1 MWRHDISAH
10 FIKILIIS
18 AIKNLGIQESSEKER
33 ESMETLKI
41 NETPRRTSR
50 NFNINN
56 IKLENIEIPEKIEEF
71 KNIEIKTSKAIVETK
86 IDEFTLNYGLGEV
99 LENQVKK
106 QSNKQIKLVIDEKE
120 DESIEITFHL
130 DNQNVSLLENIE
142 IVAKPNSK
150 ATIIIKYLS
159 DGNEKEYHNGI
170 IRTIAEENA
179 NIDIVLVNLVNTS
192 SSNFLS
198 IENTL
203 NKNSNIKYTIVDF
216 GGKNSITNY
225 YSNLLGDEANN
236 KLSTIYLG
244 GKDQVFDINYI
255 AELRG
260 KKSNI
265 DIDVQGALKDNGK
278 KNFKGTID
286 FKQGCKKSKGNE
298 SEYCMLL
305 SDEAKAIALP
315 MLLCTEHDVEGNHST
330 ASGKVDKSEL
340 FYIMS
345 RGLSYKEAI
354 KLIVKARFNKI
365 IDNIK
370 NENIKK
376 EILEKIDEILN

>member
-1 MWRHDISAH
+1 ME
-10 FIKILIIS
+10 IL
-18 AIKNLGIQESSEKER
+18 N
-33 ESMETLKI
+33 I

-50 NFNINN
+50 HFNINN
-56 IKLENIEIPEKIEEF
+56 IKLENIEIPKKVEEF

-86 IDEFTLNYGLGEV
+86 IDEFTLNYGLGEI

-106 QSNKQIKLVIDEKE
+106 QSNKQIKLIIDEKE
-120 DESIEITFHL
+120 DENIEITFNF
-130 DNQNVSLLENIE
+130 DKQNINLIENIE

-150 ATIIIKYLS
+150 ATVIIKYAS
-159 DGNEKEYHNGI
+159 NENEKAYHNGI

-179 NIDIVLVNLVNTS
+179 NIDIVLVNLLNTS
-192 SSNFLS
+192 SNNFVS

-236 KLSTIYLG
+236 ELSTIYLG
-244 GKDQVFDINYI
+244 GKDQLFDINYI

-298 SEYCMLL
+298 NEYCMLL

-345 RGLSYKEAI
+345 RGLSYTEAI

-365 IDNIK
+365 IDNLE

-376 EILEKIDEILN
+376 EILEKIDKILN

>member
-1 MWRHDISAH
+1 ME
-10 FIKILIIS
+10 IL
-18 AIKNLGIQESSEKER
+18 N
-33 ESMETLKI
+33 I

-50 NFNINN
+50 HFNINN
-56 IKLENIEIPEKIEEF
+56 IKLENIEIPKKVEEF

-86 IDEFTLNYGLGEV
+86 IDEFTLNYGLGEI

-106 QSNKQIKLVIDEKE
+106 QSNKQIKLTIDEKE
-120 DESIEITFHL
+120 DEDIEIAFYF
-130 DNQNVSLLENIE
+130 DNQNINLIENIE

-150 ATIIIKYLS
+150 ATVIIKYS
-159 DGNEKEYHNGI
+159 SNENEKAYHNGI
-170 IRTIAEENA
+170 IRAIAEENA
-179 NIDIVLVNLVNTS
+179 NIDIVLVNLINTS
-192 SSNFLS
+192 SNNFVS

-236 KLSTIYLG
+236 ELSTIYLG
-244 GKDQVFDINYI
+244 GKDQLFDINYI

-298 SEYCMLL
+298 NEYCMLL

-345 RGLSYKEAI
+345 RGLSYTEAI

-365 IDNIK
+365 IDNLE

-376 EILEKIDEILN
+376 EILEKIDKILN

>member
-1 MWRHDISAH
+1 ME
-10 FIKILIIS
+10 IL
-18 AIKNLGIQESSEKER
+18 N
-33 ESMETLKI
+33 I

-50 NFNINN
+50 HFNINN
-56 IKLENIEIPEKIEEF
+56 IKLENIEIPKKVEEF

-86 IDEFTLNYGLGEV
+86 IDEFTLNYGLGEI

-106 QSNKQIKLVIDEKE
+106 QSNKQIKLIIDEKE
-120 DESIEITFHL
+120 DENIEITFNF
-130 DNQNVSLLENIE
+130 DKQNINLIENIE

-150 ATIIIKYLS
+150 ATVIIKYAS
-159 DGNEKEYHNGI
+159 NENEKAYHNGI

-179 NIDIVLVNLVNTS
+179 NIDIVLVNLLNTS
-192 SSNFLS
+192 SNNFVS

-236 KLSTIYLG
+236 ELSTIYLG
-244 GKDQVFDINYI
+244 GKDQLFDINYI

-298 SEYCMLL
+298 NEYCMLL
-305 SDEAKAIALP
+305 SDKAKAIALP

-345 RGLSYKEAI
+345 RGLSYTEAI

-365 IDNIK
+365 IDNLE

-376 EILEKIDEILN
+376 EILEKIDKILN